1 MTIILSEDINLM
13 KEVNIMGYFLEMLE
27 LMKSNPLPIEQLIVL
42 FAVLFILKSAIKI
55 SCIVGCQ

>member
-27 LMKSNPLPIEQLIVL
+27 LMKSNPLPME
-42 FAVLFILKSAIKI
+42 
-55 SCIVGCQ
+55 